1 MKSAR
6 AIAEWI
12 ALVLSITAALAIA
25 ALVLRAVDPL
35 QTYQFS
41 NARNQT

>member
-12 ALVLSITAALAIA
+12 ALVLSITAAIASA

-35 QTYQFS
+35 TAEQPYHRST
-41 NARNQT
+41 T